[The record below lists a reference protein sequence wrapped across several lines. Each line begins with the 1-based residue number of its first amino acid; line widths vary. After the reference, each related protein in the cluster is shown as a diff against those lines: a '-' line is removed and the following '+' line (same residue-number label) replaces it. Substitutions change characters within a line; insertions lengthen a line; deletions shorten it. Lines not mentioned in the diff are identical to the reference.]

1 MRNICITILLVLINS
16 LTYADGIII
25 ADNENY
31 PGRILKNKSTNVEVN
46 IEGLIARTITT
57 QEFQNEWNQE
67 INGVYSFPLPLNAR
81 ATRLMYSKGDTL
93 IDAVLRVM
101 PQSTTPGTGEGGL
114 VAEINQYMGQNVI
127 RLRLN
132 NIIPNAI
139 KWIKLEYIME
149 LNHFEGE
156 ISYTYPLDT
165 KGFYTIPLDYLSV
178 NINVHSSQMI
188 TDFDIPSHPGYTTIA
203 SSDHNLNLILIKPNA
218 FQAQDIKFI
227 YTVENPELVVDFY
240 SQDTDTTNG
249 YFTLVGRPL
258 LSPTGHILPT
268 NIVFLIE
275 NSTTMIGEKLDQ
287 SKLAV
292 IQSLDHLS
300 IKDSFNIIY
309 FNYSPH
315 LWQSALVEA
324 NPDNIAN
331 AKAFVENISATGG
344 SNIGNALHYSL
355 QQVENTTTTS
365 SILVFTDGKGYVDPY
380 AVENYNTN
388 KTGIFF
394 IAFTDKVDRHRLET
408 TARLNYGSVTYLNEN
423 SVLSSEM
430 LKIFKKINRP
440 LIKDVNISFSAGN
453 VYDLYPSKFPAIY
466 GDSDFKIT
474 GRYTTP
480 GSSIITISGI
490 EETGNSSYSFEV
502 ILNPAN
508 QGDAIA
514 RSLWGKDAILDI
526 ESVILINGE
535 TEALKNELI
544 NLSLFEKMRSRYTA
558 YVEDE
563 EYSSFS
569 DSIFFINNP
578 TPFTGFVNF
587 TDVLKVYP
595 NPVFEHFT
603 VETDMTYYKTA
614 TDKRIKIY
622 DILGNLLFTYDIGN
636 DNKSTFTKT
645 FNRSVL
651 PTATSLVLISL
662 EINGKTI
669 GSKTVVVSK

>member
-1 MRNICITILLVLINS
+1 MKNTYITILLLLICS
-16 LTYADGIII
+16 LTFADGIII

-46 IEGLIARTITT
+46 IEGLIAKTITI
-57 QEFQNEWNQE
+57 QEFQNEWNQM
-67 INGVYSFPLPLNAR
+67 IDGVYSFPLPLNAR
-81 ATRLMYSKGDTL
+81 VTRLMYSKGDTL

-101 PQSTTPGTGEGGL
+101 PQSSNPGTGEGGL
-114 VAEINQYMGQNVI
+114 VAEINQYMGQTVI
-127 RLRLN
+127 RLKLT
-132 NIIPNAI
+132 NIGPNAI

-156 ISYTYPLDT
+156 ITYTYPLDT

-178 NINVHSSQMI
+178 NINVHSDQII
-188 TDFDIPSHPGYTTIA
+188 TDFDIPSHSGYTTIA
-203 SSDHNLNLILIKPNA
+203 SSEHNLNLILVKPNA
-218 FQAQDIKFI
+218 YQAQDIKFI
-227 YTVENPELVVDFY
+227 YKVENPVLMVDFY

-258 LSPTGHILPT
+258 LSPTENILPT

-275 NSTTMIGEKLDQ
+275 SSSTMIGEKLNQ
-287 SKLAV
+287 SKQAV

-300 IKDSFNIIY
+300 LKDSFNIIY
-309 FNYSPH
+309 FNYNPH
-315 LWQSALVEA
+315 LWQTSLVEA
-324 NPDNIAN
+324 NPDNIAD
-331 AKAFVENISATGG
+331 AKAFVENISPGGG
-344 SNIGNALHYSL
+344 SNIDYALYYSL

-365 SILVFTDGKGYVDPY
+365 SILVFTDGKGYLDPY
-380 AVENYNTN
+380 DVENYNTN

-394 IAFTDKVDRHRLET
+394 IAFTDKVDRHRMET
-408 TARLNYGSVTYLNEN
+408 TAQLNYGSVTYLNEN

-480 GSSIITISGI
+480 GSTVITISGI
-490 EETGNSSYSFEV
+490 EETGNNSYTFEV
-502 ILNPAN
+502 NLNPAN
-508 QGDAIA
+508 QGEEIA
-514 RSLWGKDAILDI
+514 RSLWGKDAILDK
-526 ESVILINGE
+526 ESIILINGE
-535 TEALKNELI
+535 TEALKSELI

-569 DSIFFINNP
+569 DSIFFINIP
-578 TPFTGFVNF
+578 TFLTGYGKFP
-587 TDVLKVYP
+587 DMLKVYP

-603 VETDMTYYKTA
+603 IEFDMSYYKTA
-614 TDKRIKIY
+614 ADKRIKMY
-622 DILGNLLFTYDIGN
+622 DILGNLLFSYDISG
-636 DNKSTFTKT
+636 DNSSTFMKT

-651 PTATSLVLISL
+651 PSATNFVVLSL
-662 EINGKTI
+662 EINGIII
-669 GSKTVVVSK
+669 GSKTIIVSK

>member
-1 MRNICITILLVLINS
+1 MKNIYITILLLLIYS
-16 LTYADGIII
+16 TTFADGIII
-25 ADNENY
+25 ADNVNY

-46 IEGLIARTITT
+46 IDGLIAKTVTT
-57 QEFQNEWNQE
+57 QEFQNEWNQ
-67 INGVYSFPLPLNAR
+67 IVDGVYSFPLPLNASV
-81 ATRLMYSKGDTL
+81 TRLMYSKGDTL

-101 PQSTTPGTGEGGL
+101 PESSNPGTGEGGL
-114 VAEINQYMGQNVI
+114 VAEINQYMGQTVI
-127 RLRLN
+127 RLKLT
-132 NIIPNAI
+132 NIGLNAI

-156 ISYTYPLDT
+156 INYTYPLDT

-178 NINVHSSQMI
+178 NINVHSDQII

-203 SSDHNLNLILIKPNA
+203 SSDHDLNLISINPNA
-218 FQAQDIKFI
+218 YQAQDIKFN
-227 YTVENPELVVDFY
+227 YKVENPDLKVDFY
-240 SQDTDTTNG
+240 SRDSDTTNG

-258 LSPTGHILPT
+258 LRPTEHILPT

-275 NSTTMIGEKLDQ
+275 NSSTMIGEKLNQ

-300 IKDSFNIIY
+300 VKDSFNIIS
-309 FNYSPH
+309 FNYNPH
-315 LWQSALVEA
+315 LWQTSPVEA
-324 NPDNIAN
+324 NPGNIAD
-331 AKAFVENISATGG
+331 AIAFVENITPGGG
-344 SNIGNALHYSL
+344 SNIDNALYYSL

-365 SILVFTDGKGYVDPY
+365 SILVFTDGKGYVNPY
-380 AVENYNTN
+380 DVENYNTN

-394 IAFTDKVDRHRLET
+394 IAFTDKVDRHRMET
-408 TARLNYGSVTYLNEN
+408 TAQLNYGSVTYLNEN

-440 LIKDVNISFSAGN
+440 LIKDVNISFSTGN

-480 GSSIITISGI
+480 GSTVITISGT
-490 EETGNSSYSFEV
+490 EESGNISYTFEV
-502 ILNPAN
+502 NLNPAN
-508 QGDAIA
+508 EGKEIA
-514 RSLWGKDAILDI
+514 RRLWVKDAILDK
-526 ESVILINGE
+526 ESKILINGE

-563 EYSSFS
+563 EYSLFS
-569 DSIFFINNP
+569 DSIFFENNP
-578 TPFTGFVNF
+578 TFLNDFKKSSDF
-587 TDVLKVYP
+587 LKVYP

-603 VETDMTYYKTA
+603 VEFDMSSYKNA
-614 TDKRIKIY
+614 AGKWIKIF
-622 DILGNLLFTYDIGN
+622 DIFGNLLFSYDISG
-636 DNKSTFTKT
+636 DSGSTFKKT
-645 FNRSVL
+645 FNRSVF
-651 PTATSLVLISL
+651 PSATNFAILSL
-662 EINGKTI
+662 EINGKIIGTKTI
-669 GSKTVVVSK
+669 VISK